1 MTVDSL
7 SLKGILKDLE
17 EIYFMALGK
26 GNYSVAL
33 KTKELLGREAGLF
46 SGKQS
51 PLKKKLVSLNDLS
64 DDDITNLIEEL
75 ETKLKLDQRES
86 SA

>member
-26 GNYSVAL
+26 GNYSVDL

-46 SGKQS
+46 SVKES
-51 PLKKKLVSLNDLS
+51 PLKKKVVSLIDLF

-75 ETKLKLDQRES
+75 ETKLRLDHCES